1 MKPRRTSS
9 GVRPKVS
16 EDTLPCG
23 CKRST
28 FVICPTGLELWQ
40 ALRDEFPHA
49 MWSGDWGGFNK
60 LRDELENHLAPNQET
75 RRKSRYA

>member
-1 MKPRRTSS
+1 
-9 GVRPKVS
+9 
-16 EDTLPCG
+16 
-23 CKRST
+23 
-28 FVICPTGLELWQ
+28 
-40 ALRDEFPHA
+40 